1 MHELSIAQG
10 IVNILHEQM
19 RIHNLATIQSVDLR
33 IGVLRGVEIASL
45 SFGFDALIAG
55 SPLEGARLNVSEVPI
70 EGRCL
75 QCGRHITLKS
85 WLDDCPLCSGPRV
98 EVVSGKELEIVAI
111 EGE

>member
-85 WLDDCPLCSGPRV
+85 WLDDCPLCSGSRV

>member
-19 RIHNLATIQSVDLR
+19 KIHNLATIQSVDLR

-70 EGRCL
+70 HGRCVR
-75 QCGRHITLKS
+75 CGQHVTLKS
-85 WLDDCPLCSGPRV
+85 WVDDCPLCSGSRV
-98 EVVSGKELEIVAI
+98 EIVSGKELEIVAI